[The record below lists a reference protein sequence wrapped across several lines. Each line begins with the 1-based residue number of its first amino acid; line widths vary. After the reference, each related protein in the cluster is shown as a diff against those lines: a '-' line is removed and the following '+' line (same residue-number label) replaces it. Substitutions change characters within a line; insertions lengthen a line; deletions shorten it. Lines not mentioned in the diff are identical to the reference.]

1 MEKENH
7 KLFCSKRFQSTLYG
21 AKEDNLN
28 CAILE
33 NIIIPMISEY
43 SIPFH
48 YNFNGS

>member
-21 AKEDNLN
+21 AKEDNRDGV
-28 CAILE
+28 ILE
-33 NIIIPMISEY
+33 NIIIPTISEY

-48 YNFNGS
+48 